1 MSPSDESDLA
11 ITSESSDLALD
22 NSIEAAPLDNLIL
35 RALTRVHRLSRIS
48 PDMKDETSKK

>member
-22 NSIEAAPLDNLIL
+22 DSIEATPLDNLML
-35 RALTRVHRLSRIS
+35 RALTRVHRFREYR
-48 PDMKDETSKK
+48 PT